1 MGETS
6 QQGAL
11 TMVVPKSLKNYRL
24 AVRTLV
30 LVAALV
36 VVRAIL
42 WSLGIQGI
50 APTTLASSIVGG
62 GIFVMGLVIAGTLSD
77 YKDAERAPTDLA
89 ASLYSI
95 LRESESIHQV
105 WGKPN
110 IPKLRAR
117 LIAVVDSL
125 RCDIDAG
132 NTRQCQE
139 AVEALSES
147 FLEMEDSDVPAN
159 YIVRLRAEQAAL
171 RKSVVRIYH
180 IQREE
185 FLPSAYAMIVSFVI
199 MIITLLMFTKIEGE
213 IETLVTL
220 AFLSF
225 FFLYLLQLL
234 NVINKPFKV
243 GQERGDDDVSL
254 FLLYEFVVHARLADQ
269 DLDSEQIVAIA
280 ERVEQ
285 QEASTETFAA
295 EETRGAADAGTNEAP
310 VVDLD
315 EVIDTAAT
323 KVVEPQPGSLDR
335 H

>member
-1 MGETS
+1 MIVPTS
-6 QQGAL
+6 L
-11 TMVVPKSLKNYRL
+11 TNYRL
-24 AVRTLV
+24 ALRTLAI
-30 LVAALV
+30 VAVLV
-36 VVRAIL
+36 VVRAVL
-42 WSLGIQGI
+42 WSLGIEGI
-50 APTTLASSIVGG
+50 SPTNLASSIVGG

-89 ASLYSI
+89 SSLYSI
-95 LRESESIHQV
+95 LRESESMHDV
-105 WGKPN
+105 WGKPDLRA
-110 IPKLRAR
+110 LRAR

-125 RCDIDAG
+125 RRDIDAG
-132 NTRQCQE
+132 NTRQCQD

-159 YIVRLRAEQAAL
+159 YIVRLRSEQAVL
-171 RKSVVRIYH
+171 RKSVLRIYH

-185 FLPSAYAMIVSFVI
+185 FLPSAYAMIVSFVV

-213 IETLVTL
+213 VETLVTL

-269 DLDSEQIVAIA
+269 DLDSDQIVAIA
-280 ERVEQ
+280 ERVEL
-285 QEASTETFAA
+285 QEAGTETFADQGDA
-295 EETRGAADAGTNEAP
+295 SDAADAP
-310 VVDLD
+310 VLDLE

-323 KVVEPQPGSLDR
+323 EVADPHPEVADQP
-335 H
+335 